1 METGKF
7 HSRMELLVR
16 LLREFEAD
24 YNRFLR
30 EGLASVVARFE
41 SASSYVRGKRV
52 RVSNGVESY
61 TGTTAGLGPEG
72 LLQVERE
79 DGRLMTVIAGDV
91 AEAR

>member
-1 METGKF
+1 
-7 HSRMELLVR
+7 
-16 LLREFEAD
+16 
-24 YNRFLR
+24 
-30 EGLASVVARFE
+30 
-41 SASSYVRGKRV
+41 
-52 RVSNGVESY
+52 VSNGVESY